1 MSGIISVGA
10 ALTATAVATSTVA
23 AAGTLT
29 IGGAF
34 AIIGAVGA
42 TVGAVG
48 AITKVKELQYA
59 GAALGAVGLVGGLA
73 SAAGLFGEAS
83 SIFGGAGGL
92 FGSGGSGAQMAG
104 GAGVQAAQ
112 AASAAAETGGMWANV
127 APAVSAAAGPT
138 MGYGDLA
145 AGAFE
150 TGGVAGEI
158 GKFDAINMAAGV
170 PQGTPE
176 VATALAPNVT
186 PNVTPEV
193 ATNTAMGTFG
203 EGHSG
208 VVDSVPSPEG
218 PTKGFDF
225 TQSQYDAALS
235 AQGGPPPPVDGRVP
249 DPAKGLLELGV
260 SDRPLPQ
267 DFGLDNAGNMVR
279 TEIPQGGGDV
289 VGAEIGPGR
298 TNQAAPTSVYNNPIG
313 SAPQAASPTPTPL
326 AAEGTSAAAQS
337 ASASAGGPQ
346 FAGGVTG
353 QVGKVQPPTSMWSD
367 LLGFVEKNQTLSY
380 GAIQAVGSFVS
391 GAMKPGTDQ
400 SVLDELS
407 SRQQQNIAVANLYKQ
422 QAAMLQRRMENMTN
436 LPVASR
442 QPRAPNPSYGL
453 AGYGVTGQV
462 G

>member
-10 ALTATAVATSTVA
+10 ALATTAMAASSVA

-73 SAAGLFGEAS
+73 SAAGLFGEAA
-83 SIFGGAGGL
+83 SIFGSMS
-92 FGSGGSGAQMAG
+92 GSGLGATAAG
-104 GAGVQAAQ
+104 TT
-112 AASAAAETGGMWANV
+112 AAETAS
-127 APAVSAAAGPT
+127 PFVSAASGIDAGT
-138 MGYGDLA
+138 WAGTA
-145 AGAFE
+145 AGAVAAPTAGYE
-150 TGGVAGEI
+150 SVGALMEGQGIVAGEI
-158 GKFDAINMAAGV
+158 PGGYDAINMANGI
-170 PQGTPE
+170 PQVNVGESNTPF
-176 VATALAPNVT
+176 AQAPNVT
-186 PNVTPEV
+186 PEA

-208 VVDSVPSPEG
+208 VVDSVPPYESA
-218 PTKGFDF
+218 TKGYDF
-225 TQSQYDAALS
+225 SQAQYDAAAAA
-235 AQGGPPPPVDGRVP
+235 AQGAPSPPVDGRVP
-249 DPAKGLLELGV
+249 DPAKGLLDLGV

-267 DFGLDNAGNMVR
+267 DFGLDEAGNMVR

-326 AAEGTSAAAQS
+326 AAEGTSAAQS

-346 FAGGVTG
+346 FASNVTG
-353 QVGKVQPPTSMWSD
+353 HVDKLQAPTSVWSD
-367 LLGFVEKNQTLSY
+367 IGNFIQKNQTLSY

-407 SRQQQNIAVANLYKQ
+407 SRQQQNIAVANLYNQ

-442 QPRAPNPSYGL
+442 QPRAPTPGYGL
-453 AGYGVTGQV
+453 AGYGVTGQA